1 MPVACWLCTR
11 SVTEGVNKITPREK
25 EKSEAF
31 EVGVDMPG
39 ACQLSG
45 NVVPAVGMCEGA
57 KPLRIQGFAITK
69 HKIFIRFPKVNPIYF
84 IFRPA
89 IKMFQTGLCYN
100 GFFEIAFAHFAF
112 MYFLP
117 YDDV

>member
-1 MPVACWLCTR
+1 
-11 SVTEGVNKITPREK
+11 NKLAAGK
-25 EKSEAF
+25 EKSEALKRK
-31 EVGVDMPG
+31 VS
-39 ACQLSG
+39 SG

-84 IFRPA
+84 IFRPT

-117 YDDV
+117 YDQYDGHNSDHRSTQLQPI